1 MSGMPSLARQKSCAA
16 PPPSPDSDS
25 PLRKLSEVVDDNSM
39 VKELALNAEVSK
51 KQVNELTAR
60 VDANDK
66 LIAEL
71 GASTA
76 TNRLMLEALQT
87 QLKTGDAPAN
97 EATDDPKPKR
107 QKMSDES
114 LSYAVSFGLAVPAT
128 LVHHAMHFSTS
139 TNLDFS
145 NVLKRMVFNDIRN
158 GTLCKEMGAFVT
170 DVCIKEHDSDDEEE
184 ATN

>member
-1 MSGMPSLARQKSCAA
+1 MPSLARQKSCAA
-16 PPPSPDSDS
+16 PPPSPDSGS
-25 PLRKLSEVVDDNSM
+25 PLRKLSEVVDENSSIIQ
-39 VKELALNAEVSK
+39 ELALNAEGSE
-51 KQVNELTAR
+51 KQVNDITAR

-71 GASTA
+71 RESAKY
-76 TNRLMLEALQT
+76 NRLMLEALQT

-97 EATDDPKPKR
+97 EATDEHKPKR

-114 LSYAVSFGLAVPAT
+114 LNYAVSFGLAVPWTLIEHANHFAT
-128 LVHHAMHFSTS
+128 TTKM
-139 TNLDFS
+139 DFS
-145 NVLKRMVFNDIRN
+145 DVLKRMVFNDIRN

-170 DVCIKEHDSDDEEE
+170 DACIKEQDSDDEEE